1 MKFDDSMAKIKALFK
16 ENLTADNTEQIT
28 AMDKEVDNM
37 HEEFNKLKEDYSKL
51 QDKYVDLVK
60 NTAFKDVDS
69 NSNEGSEPLSIDDAL
84 IKAYNDTKD
93 KYKTKNYK

>member
-28 AMDKEVDNM
+28 AMDKEVDIM
-37 HEEFNKLKEDYSKL
+37 QEEFNKLKEDYSKL
-51 QDKYVDLVK
+51 QDKYVDIVK

-69 NSNEGSEPLSIDDAL
+69 NSNDNSEPLSIEDAL
-84 IKAYNDTKD
+84 NKAYLDTKD
-93 KYKTKNYK
+93 KFKTKNYK

>member
-69 NSNEGSEPLSIDDAL
+69 NSNEGSEPQIGRAHV
-84 IKAYNDTKD
+84 
-93 KYKTKNYK
+93 